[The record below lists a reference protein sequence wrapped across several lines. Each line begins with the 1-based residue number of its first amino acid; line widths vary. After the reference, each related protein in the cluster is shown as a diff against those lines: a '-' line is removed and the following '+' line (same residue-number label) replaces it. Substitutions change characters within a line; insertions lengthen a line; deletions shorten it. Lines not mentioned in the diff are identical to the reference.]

1 MMLTQIP
8 TAKMSR
14 AEWLAE
20 RRKSI
25 GGNDAAAVIGLSR
38 FASPYTV
45 WLDKTGRLPDKGDT
59 EAMRLGRD
67 LEAYVAKRFEEA
79 SGKKVRRCNYIIRNP
94 AYPWEH
100 ADIDRRL
107 SSENAGL

>member
-25 GGNDAAAVIGLSR
+25 GGSDAAAVIGLSR

-59 EAMRLGRD
+59 EAM
-67 LEAYVAKRFEEA
+67 AWA
-79 SGKKVRRCNYIIRNP
+79 
-94 AYPWEH
+94 
-100 ADIDRRL
+100 
-107 SSENAGL
+107 